1 MCVCLFVV
9 YRNSAQVPGES
20 WKQHRGRGVRSVR
33 HRGGLCDFSLWRSA
47 LTLSHNCHSCWKR
60 IQKKKPT
67 WKESCIFVSGLIQ
80 RGVKAGLTN
89 AEPAAK
95 KYLFFRWPIR
105 IYHLK
110 HVSVCSKRP
119 HSKAA
124 WKACRHGVSLTPGFH
139 WAHLNIVSSSD
150 AATGPELILV
160 VLENARDSARCSAE
174 CFRSHLLCFVENA
187 RLIYC

>member
-1 MCVCLFVV
+1 METASRPWCSQCQTQRRFVWLQSV
-9 YRNSAQVPGES
+9 T
-20 WKQHRGRGVRSVR
+20 VR
-33 HRGGLCDFSLWRSA
+33 FNFIPQ
-47 LTLSHNCHSCWKR
+47 LSQLLKAYSE
-60 IQKKKPT
+60 KKPT

-80 RGVKAGLTN
+80 RGVKGGLTN

-95 KYLFFRWPIR
+95 RFIFIRWPIR

-119 HSKAA
+119 RSKAG
-124 WKACRHGVSLTPGFH
+124 WKAWVSLTPGFH